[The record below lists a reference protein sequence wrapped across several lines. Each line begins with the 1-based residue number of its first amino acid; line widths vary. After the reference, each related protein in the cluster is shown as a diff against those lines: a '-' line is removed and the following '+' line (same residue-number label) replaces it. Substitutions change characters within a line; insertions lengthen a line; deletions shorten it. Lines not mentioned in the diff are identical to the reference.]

1 MCEVAILSTDDL
13 LVSVSTLACTGW
25 VAAAVYRRSPGPHSG
40 GWLYVTALSRCCVV
54 LGAAASSSRHSH
66 PSGGDTA
73 VTRTFV
79 RTRRLTTA
87 DSSFQYFLHPTYAMA
102 GVVSCSVLTINNRHD
117 LNKCIIVPNP
127 SIYQAVNN
135 TAIYLYLVHPPH
147 KLTGLMA
154 FKTLE
159 SINISTVVSFKQD
172 LKMHCIVL
180 T

>member
-1 MCEVAILSTDDL
+1 
-13 LVSVSTLACTGW
+13 
-25 VAAAVYRRSPGPHSG
+25 
-40 GWLYVTALSRCCVV
+40 
-54 LGAAASSSRHSH
+54 
-66 PSGGDTA
+66 
-73 VTRTFV
+73 
-79 RTRRLTTA
+79 
-87 DSSFQYFLHPTYAMA
+87 MA

-147 KLTGLMA
+147 KLMLTSLMA